1 MDLARRLSKY
11 LYVAEL
17 IPRRRVLEIG
27 CGDGASASFL
37 MEHGAREVIGIDRS
51 EAAVRAGEE
60 RGLPPGVRLSVAGY
74 RSLALPDG
82 GVDLVLVPDG
92 AEVLRGSG
100 YLDEI
105 RRVLSPEGV
114 LLFSVPSADRP
125 GARGGVHYHELCQRL
140 EPLFGP
146 LRMAAQAPFGGWS
159 LVEYADD
166 GGRLLEIA
174 FDATLVDRGNA
185 EPEVEEYLALAGD
198 HGQTRPFTVVQV
210 PAARPAADDAPDD
223 AATLMVLTEARSARA
238 EVERQ
243 LHEVGA
249 ELAAARAELAEGER
263 RSQDL
268 AQALDAA
275 SAQAME
281 ARAHWRS
288 AETARVRAEEA
299 ARVAVDAGELGRLR
313 EQLAR
318 EQRARTALEEGAV
331 EHAHIGAE
339 LARELDEAVRY
350 AEEVERELRSGSER
364 TRALEEARAKLVLEL
379 EGALAETHRL
389 RARVATLE
397 GEALARKLAPGGG
410 ADRAELAV
418 RVVELEAALAKANA
432 RWKVAEDKSDE
443 MWRKV
448 GKAEADAVETREN
461 AAKRALEQKAIHAQ
475 ALTRAMDEAGR
486 KLASAQD
493 ETLRER
499 RDTAAARERLAAVEA
514 ELAAAR
520 ERLAAVEAELAAAR
534 AAQAGHAAVE
544 AELAA
549 ARAAQAAVEAELTA
563 ARSALAA
570 VESEL
575 GTREDELTEARQAAE
590 LARVET
596 ARVVAAAADQV
607 AAAQAELS
615 RVQLEVRPAPEA
627 AAAQAPVAS
636 DGAAAGADPG
646 AAAAAE
652 ATAELA
658 REVARLRGELASAR
672 GELAGLSV
680 ELAAAR
686 ESEGE
691 GESLRAAL
699 LSARDAM
706 VTAEASEAAARE
718 VLAAVRMELEAARTG
733 VAPLREALAATRGE
747 AAAARDEAARE
758 RREATALRA
767 ELDTARQAVAEER
780 EATLRRERQL
790 VEDSVRLI
798 AEAEERALAAEEWA
812 QEQTVSSSAPVGLA
826 EAGAGAGAGAGA
838 VAVPGVMPVSD
849 TAPNE
854 GGTGESA

>member
-1 MDLARRLSKY
+1 M
-11 LYVAEL
+11 
-17 IPRRRVLEIG
+17 
-27 CGDGASASFL
+27 
-37 MEHGAREVIGIDRS
+37 
-51 EAAVRAGEE
+51 
-60 RGLPPGVRLSVAGY
+60 RLSVAGY

-114 LLFSVPSADRP
+114 LLFSVPSADRR

-166 GGRLLEIA
+166 GGRLLDIA

-210 PAARPAADDAPDD
+210 PAARPQADDAPDD
-223 AATLMVLTEARSARA
+223 TATLMVLAEARSARA

-249 ELAAARAELAEGER
+249 ELAAARAELAEGEQ

-288 AETARVRAEEA
+288 AETARVHAEEA
-299 ARVAVDAGELGRLR
+299 ARVAGDAGELGRLR
-313 EQLAR
+313 EALAR

-331 EHAHIGAE
+331 EHAHVGTQ

-364 TRALEEARAKLVLEL
+364 SQALEEARAKLALEL
-379 EGALAETHRL
+379 EAALAETHRL

-461 AAKRALEQKAIHAQ
+461 AAKRTLEQKAIHAQ

-514 ELAAAR
+514 ELAT
-520 ERLAAVEAELAAAR
+520 AR
-534 AAQAGHAAVE
+534 AAQTGHAALE

-615 RVQLEVRPAPEA
+615 RVQLEVRPAPVPAEGGS
-627 AAAQAPVAS
+627 QQ
-636 DGAAAGADPG
+636 AGA

-652 ATAELA
+652 ATAELVA
-658 REVARLRGELASAR
+658 EVARLRGELASAR

-706 VTAEASEAAARE
+706 VTAEAGEAAARE

-758 RREATALRA
+758 RREATTLRA
-767 ELDTARQAVAEER
+767 ELETARQAVAEER

-812 QEQTVSSSAPVGLA
+812 QEQTASSSAPPGLA
-826 EAGAGAGAGAGA
+826 EAGAGAA
-838 VAVPGVMPVSD
+838 AVPAVMVVSD

-854 GGTGESA
+854 GGPGESS

>member
-114 LLFSVPSADRP
+114 LLFSVPSADRR

-166 GGRLLEIA
+166 GGRLLDIA

-210 PAARPAADDAPDD
+210 PAARPQADDAPDD
-223 AATLMVLTEARSARA
+223 TATLMVLAEARSARA

-249 ELAAARAELAEGER
+249 ELAAARAELAEGEQ

-288 AETARVRAEEA
+288 AETARVHAEEA
-299 ARVAVDAGELGRLR
+299 ARVAGDAGELGRLR
-313 EQLAR
+313 EALAR

-331 EHAHIGAE
+331 EHAHVGTQ

-364 TRALEEARAKLVLEL
+364 SQALEEARAKLALEL
-379 EGALAETHRL
+379 EAALAETHRL

-461 AAKRALEQKAIHAQ
+461 AAKRTLEQKAIHAQ

-514 ELAAAR
+514 ELAT
-520 ERLAAVEAELAAAR
+520 AR
-534 AAQAGHAAVE
+534 AAQTGHAALE

-615 RVQLEVRPAPEA
+615 RVQLEVRPAPVPAEGGS
-627 AAAQAPVAS
+627 QQ
-636 DGAAAGADPG
+636 AGA

-652 ATAELA
+652 ATAELVA
-658 REVARLRGELASAR
+658 EVARLRGELASAR

-706 VTAEASEAAARE
+706 VTAEAGEAAARE

-758 RREATALRA
+758 RREATTLRA
-767 ELDTARQAVAEER
+767 ELETARQAVAEER

-812 QEQTVSSSAPVGLA
+812 QEQTASSSAPPGLA
-826 EAGAGAGAGAGA
+826 EAGAGAA
-838 VAVPGVMPVSD
+838 AVPAVMVVSD

-854 GGTGESA
+854 GGPGESS